1 MNEMDEL
8 KTKYKYGGTQH
19 RVIAYLSKHDADA
32 FEIRR
37 EAKINHDMKS
47 FRSILAEMSRAKLI
61 LSVGEDKWSITN
73 AGLHMSVMYGAV
85 PQPTTRKRG
94 AGKES
99 DVLMRE
105 NYKPSE
111 LGFTC
116 HRQGAYDAF
125 LLPSRMGN
133 RLVYPNGR
141 EVTL

>member
-1 MNEMDEL
+1 MNNLDEL
-8 KTKYKYGGTQH
+8 KEKYKHGGTH
-19 RVIAYLSKHDADA
+19 HKVIAYLSKQDADA

-37 EAKINHDMKS
+37 EAKINHDMKA
-47 FRSILAEMSRAKLI
+47 FRTILAEMSRAKLI
-61 LSVGEDKWSITN
+61 LSVGADKWSITTD
-73 AGLHMSVMYGAV
+73 GLHMSVMYGAV
-85 PQPTTRKRG
+85 PLPATRKRG

-116 HRQGAYDAF
+116 HRPGAYDAF

-133 RLVYPNGR
+133 RLVYPSGR